1 VYNRKVG
8 EIMKLIV
15 GLGNPGKKYEQTR
28 HNTGFLVIDNLAKK
42 LNTQFSQTKFH
53 SLYTVVVYNNEQVML
68 LKPQTYMNLSGEAV
82 SAAVRFF
89 KIKHEDIL
97 VIIDDLDLPVGKIRV
112 RAGGSAGGQK
122 GLKSVMDHLSDTNIP
137 RLRVGIGK
145 NPLIDTVDYVLG
157 KVEPENRDIYQQSI
171 LEATETA
178 ILFIK
183 GGVKVA
189 VDRNNGKNNGS
200 NTPTTKQTSGD

>member
-28 HNTGFLVIDNLAKK
+28 HNTGFLVIDKVAEK

-53 SLYTVVVYNNEQVML
+53 SFYTVVVYNNEQVML

-82 SAAVRFF
+82 SAAARFF

-112 RAGGSAGGQK
+112 RANGSAGGQK
-122 GLKSVMDHLSDTNIP
+122 GLKSIIDHLSDSNIP

-157 KVEPENRDIYQQSI
+157 KVEPENRDLYQQSI
-171 LEATETA
+171 IEAADTA

-183 GGVKVA
+183 GGVKEA

-200 NTPTTKQTSGD
+200 NTPTIKPTSGD

>member
-1 VYNRKVG
+1 
-8 EIMKLIV
+8 MKLIV

-28 HNTGFLVIDNLAKK
+28 HNTGFLVIDIVAGK

-53 SLYTVVVYNNEQVML
+53 SFYTVVVFNNEQVML

-97 VIIDDLDLPVGKIRV
+97 IITDDLDLPVGKIRV
-112 RAGGSAGGQK
+112 RASGSAGGQK
-122 GLKSVMDHLSDTNIP
+122 GLKSIMDHLSDLNIP

-145 NPLIDTVDYVLG
+145 NPQIDTVDYVLG
-157 KVEPENRDIYQQSI
+157 KVEPENRDLYQQSI
-171 LEATETA
+171 HEAADTA
-178 ILFIK
+178 LLFIK
-183 GGVKVA
+183 GGVKEA
-189 VDRNNGKNNGS
+189 VDRNNGKNNAS
-200 NTPTTKQTSGD
+200 NTPTIKPSSGD

>member
-8 EIMKLIV
+8 EVMKLIV

-28 HNTGFLVIDNLAKK
+28 HNTGFLVIDKVAEK
-42 LNTQFSQTKFH
+42 LNTQFNQKKFH
-53 SLYTVVVYNNEQVML
+53 SLYTVVIYKNEQVML
-68 LKPQTYMNLSGEAV
+68 LKPQTFMNLSGEAV

-97 VIIDDLDLPVGKIRV
+97 VVIDDLDLPVGKIRV
-112 RAGGSAGGQK
+112 RANGSAGGQK
-122 GLKSVMDHLSDTNIP
+122 GLKSIMDHLSDMNIP

-145 NPLIDTVDYVLG
+145 NPQIDTVDYVLG
-157 KVEPENRDIYQQSI
+157 KVEPENRDLYQQSI
-171 LEATETA
+171 NEAAEA
-178 ILFIK
+178 ALLFIK
-183 GGVKVA
+183 GGVKEA

-200 NTPTTKQTSGD
+200 NTPTIKPTSGD

>member
-1 VYNRKVG
+1 
-8 EIMKLIV
+8 MKLIV

-28 HNTGFLVIDNLAKK
+28 HNTGFLVIDKVAEK
-42 LNTQFSQTKFH
+42 LNTQFNQTKFH

-68 LKPQTYMNLSGEAV
+68 LKPKTYMNLSGEAV

-97 VIIDDLDLPVGKIRV
+97 VISDDLDLPVGKIRV
-112 RAGGSAGGQK
+112 RASGSAGGQK
-122 GLKSVMDHLSDTNIP
+122 GLKSIMDHLSDSNIP

-145 NPLIDTVDYVLG
+145 SPLIDTVDYVLG
-157 KVEPENRDIYQQSI
+157 KVEPENRELYQQSI
-171 LEATETA
+171 SEAA
-178 ILFIK
+178 DAALLFIK
-183 GGVKVA
+183 GGVKEA

-200 NTPTTKQTSGD
+200 NTPTTKPTSGD

>member
-1 VYNRKVG
+1 MYNRKVG
-8 EIMKLIV
+8 DEMKLVV

-28 HNTGFLVIDNLAKK
+28 HNTGFLVIDKVAEK
-42 LNTQFSQTKFH
+42 LNTQFNQTKFH
-53 SLYTVVVYNNEQVML
+53 SFYTVVVVNNEQVML

-97 VIIDDLDLPVGKIRV
+97 VISDDLDLPVGKIRV
-112 RAGGSAGGQK
+112 RASGSAGGQK
-122 GLKSVMDHLSDTNIP
+122 GLKSIMDHLSDFNIP

-157 KVEPENRDIYQQSI
+157 KVEPENRDLYQQSI
-171 LEATETA
+171 NEAAEA
-178 ILFIK
+178 ALLFIK
-183 GGVKVA
+183 GGVKEA

-200 NTPTTKQTSGD
+200 NTSAIKPTSGD

>member
-1 VYNRKVG
+1 
-8 EIMKLIV
+8 MKLIV

-28 HNTGFLVIDNLAKK
+28 HNTGFLVIDKVAEK
-42 LNTQFSQTKFH
+42 LNTQFSQTKFQ
-53 SLYTVVVYNNEQVML
+53 SFYTVVVFNNEQVML

-97 VIIDDLDLPVGKIRV
+97 VITDDLDLPVGKIRV
-112 RAGGSAGGQK
+112 RASGSAGGQK
-122 GLKSVMDHLSDTNIP
+122 GLKSIMDHLSDFNIP

-145 NPLIDTVDYVLG
+145 NPQIDTVDYVLG
-157 KVEPENRDIYQQSI
+157 KVEPEHRDLYQQSI
-171 LEATETA
+171 NEAA
-178 ILFIK
+178 DAALLFIK
-183 GGVKVA
+183 GGVKEA

-200 NTPTTKQTSGD
+200 NTPTIKPTSGD

>member
-8 EIMKLIV
+8 EGMKLIV

-28 HNTGFLVIDNLAKK
+28 HNTGFLVIDKVAEK
-42 LNTQFSQTKFH
+42 LNTPFNQTKFH
-53 SLYTVVVYNNEQVML
+53 SFYAVAVFNNEQVML
-68 LKPQTYMNLSGEAV
+68 MKPQTYMNLSGEAV

-97 VIIDDLDLPVGKIRV
+97 VISDDLDLPIGKIRV
-112 RAGGSAGGQK
+112 RASGSAGGQK
-122 GLKSVMDHLSDTNIP
+122 GLKSIMDHLSDSNIP

-157 KVEPENRDIYQQSI
+157 KVEPENRDAYQQSI
-171 LEATETA
+171 HEAADTVL
-178 ILFIK
+178 LFIK
-183 GGVKVA
+183 GGVKEA

-200 NTPTTKQTSGD
+200 NTPTIKSTSGD

>member
-1 VYNRKVG
+1 MYNRKVG
-8 EIMKLIV
+8 DEMKLIV

-28 HNTGFLVIDNLAKK
+28 HNTGFLVIDKVAEK
-42 LNTQFSQTKFH
+42 LNTQFNQTKFH
-53 SLYTVVVYNNEQVML
+53 SFYTVVVVNNEQVML

-97 VIIDDLDLPVGKIRV
+97 VISDDLDLPVGKIRV
-112 RAGGSAGGQK
+112 RASGSAGGQK
-122 GLKSVMDHLSDTNIP
+122 GLKSIMDHLSDFNIP

-157 KVEPENRDIYQQSI
+157 KVEPENRDLYQQSI
-171 LEATETA
+171 NEAAEA
-178 ILFIK
+178 ALLFIK
-183 GGVKVA
+183 GGVKEA

-200 NTPTTKQTSGD
+200 NTSAIKPTSGD

>member
-8 EIMKLIV
+8 EVMKLIV

-28 HNTGFLVIDNLAKK
+28 HNTGFLVIDKVAEK
-42 LNTQFSQTKFH
+42 LNTQFNQKKFH
-53 SLYTVVVYNNEQVML
+53 SLYAVVVYNNEQVML
-68 LKPQTYMNLSGEAV
+68 LKPQTFMNLSGEAV

-89 KIKHEDIL
+89 KIKTEDIL
-97 VIIDDLDLPVGKIRV
+97 IITDDLDLPVGKIRV
-112 RAGGSAGGQK
+112 RASGSAGGQK
-122 GLKSVMDHLSDTNIP
+122 GLKSIIDHLSANDVP

-157 KVEPENRDIYQQSI
+157 KVEPENQELYSKSI
-171 LEATETA
+171 NEAADTA
-178 ILFIK
+178 LLFIK
-183 GGVKVA
+183 GGIKEA

-200 NTPTTKQTSGD
+200 NTPTNKPTSGD

>member
-1 VYNRKVG
+1 MYNRKVG
-8 EIMKLIV
+8 DEMKLVV

-28 HNTGFLVIDNLAKK
+28 HNTGFLVIDKVAEK
-42 LNTQFSQTKFH
+42 LNTQFNQTKFH
-53 SLYTVVVYNNEQVML
+53 SFYTVVVVNNEQVML

-97 VIIDDLDLPVGKIRV
+97 VISDDLDLPVGKIRV
-112 RAGGSAGGQK
+112 RASGSAGGQK
-122 GLKSVMDHLSDTNIP
+122 GLKSIMDHLSDFNIP

-157 KVEPENRDIYQQSI
+157 KVEPENRDLYLQSI
-171 LEATETA
+171 NEAAEA
-178 ILFIK
+178 ALLFIK
-183 GGVKVA
+183 GGVKEA

-200 NTPTTKQTSGD
+200 NTSAIKPTSGD